1 MRHLSSVVRMD
12 NVLFHGINDVT
23 YLSDGGR
30 GVKTSLFVAMV
41 SGLRQQLVRLFDKEG
56 ESGNDVNHVY
66 I

>member
-1 MRHLSSVVRMD
+1 MD

-30 GVKTSLFVAMV
+30 GVKASLFVAMV